1 MQDFQDDDDDYRRG
15 SPGPEEID
23 RRESSR
29 EGEKFDDTKLCENY
43 ERTVY
48 SYTLPDGI
56 IVNQQCRYDDLSPIP
71 GADRPAKQFRP
82 RRPLFPGINL
92 IEDTQHELT
101 NQDCVFGPGPRRVI
115 YNWPAIVKAGP
126 PGPVFVCMGEKNA
139 QDLIDRKLLA
149 TTVISGKW
157 TDECVGALAGFE
169 LFILEDNDAKGREQA
184 AKAQALLSA
193 VAKSTRIVTAAHLW
207 RHLPPEH
214 AEKKP
219 EETAD
224 VSNWLE
230 LDGDAS
236 KLIEICREVRA
247 EDEIAA
253 EPHVFVAAKDISL
266 WDFLYGRHLLRGEV
280 SLTAGVS
287 GTGKS
292 SKSIAEALAMTTGKP
307 ILKVQPHNAL
317 LRVLLINLEDN
328 RNTLDKRIA
337 AAMKHHGLSPGDV
350 GDRLTTIAKYE
361 LKFKVAALAR
371 GVFKPNEA
379 AVRNLIEFA
388 REKKFDVVSIDPL
401 RRSHRVPEND
411 NVTMGEVIEL
421 YEDVAFEANCGIHL
435 WHHVRKGNG
444 SGTTIESVRGASAIV
459 DAPRSCELLERMT
472 EDEAK
477 KFGVPIERRKFYFR
491 SFSGMANFAPPSDH
505 SDWFELV
512 RVDLENG
519 FPGDSVGV
527 VARWIPPD
535 ARELPLSAEEVM
547 KIRAAVG
554 VAPIWREDVRAAMW
568 VGKAVAPV
576 VNLSADNDRVAVR
589 ALVGRLLST
598 GVLKTV
604 KERNPKRREETLFVV
619 VA

>member
-292 SKSIAEALAMTTGKP
+292 SKSIADVPRREAVVLHRRLNSLVQGVP
-307 ILKVQPHNAL
+307 IVFEVYEQNA
-317 LRVLLINLEDN
+317 
-328 RNTLDKRIA
+328 KRCVMWLNSQDRPA
-337 AAMKHHGLSPGDV
+337 GRHRERL
-350 GDRLTTIAKYE
+350 GDRLRA
-361 LKFKVAALAR
+361 
-371 GVFKPNEA
+371 
-379 AVRNLIEFA
+379 FA
-388 REKKFDVVSIDPL
+388 
-401 RRSHRVPEND
+401 
-411 NVTMGEVIEL
+411 G
-421 YEDVAFEANCGIHL
+421 
-435 WHHVRKGNG
+435 
-444 SGTTIESVRGASAIV
+444 
-459 DAPRSCELLERMT
+459 
-472 EDEAK
+472 
-477 KFGVPIERRKFYFR
+477 
-491 SFSGMANFAPPSDH
+491 
-505 SDWFELV
+505 
-512 RVDLENG
+512 
-519 FPGDSVGV
+519 PGDS
-527 VARWIPPD
+527 
-535 ARELPLSAEEVM
+535 
-547 KIRAAVG
+547 
-554 VAPIWREDVRAAMW
+554 
-568 VGKAVAPV
+568 
-576 VNLSADNDRVAVR
+576 
-589 ALVGRLLST
+589 
-598 GVLKTV
+598 
-604 KERNPKRREETLFVV
+604 RRK
-619 VA
+619 